1 MRILKVNTVIVKYNC
16 CIKLLI
22 YNPLFKD
29 SLKYNYL
36 YFFLLKPIYK
46 IVELWYNIYVVK
58 EEYTVEKNNYT
69 LKSLDNFIFDSFVQY
84 LGVLDIKLYPEKPVS
99 KITIFDNSGDIV
111 LIQTVVD
118 YLDFSDLIYSIFD
131 FEIEDELFRI
141 SGKPDDYSLDITL
154 KVDSKTIYNSIPE
167 KIKSKLNPNS
177 WTFAFI
183 NNSLEDLEIN

>member
-1 MRILKVNTVIVKYNC
+1 M
-16 CIKLLI
+16 
-22 YNPLFKD
+22 
-29 SLKYNYL
+29 
-36 YFFLLKPIYK
+36 
-46 IVELWYNIYVVK
+46 
-58 EEYTVEKNNYT
+58 EKNNYT